1 MTPKDSKSRVS
12 EIDFQ
17 CTVLFKYSK
26 DNRDRP
32 TGKIAAKATG
42 QLIQKG
48 RNQPAQRRIHG
59 KRGAI
64 NMMKRPILR
73 IIGVTTWM
81 IAIGSVLTALRHEEQ
96 RVANRAD
103 ESIKNYLFGGT
114 EEVPVSAPAGQLR
127 AHDPIFLQRQ
137 DGSWTQ
143 VGFVKTAAG
152 LSTAS
157 DIASPSAVLTWH
169 SANIDPQ
176 SCKYYLHRNRGRLED
191 VIATMLPPE
200 TRSKIQARLAATM
213 KEHGQELSNAF
224 VPLVQDSMKRS
235 LPIIE
240 AEFRLSVKRHRG
252 EIEALGDRWNDE
264 VVSERLVPLARR
276 EIVPIVR
283 KHGEPTA
290 EEIGRELWDR
300 ASIWSFGWRAAYDGL
315 PLLPKKD
322 LVREEWTRFVEDE
335 AVPVFE
341 EHMDDIVTSIQRI
354 VADVAAN
361 PNVRKELTDV
371 AVVIANDPE
380 AKKLVRQILK
390 ESLVDNQRLKDS
402 WKEVWRSDE
411 ARQALDLAADRLEPV
426 IRKIG
431 DDLIG
436 SRELGI
442 NPNFARV
449 LRSQILGKDRQWIVA
464 IPQPDDAP
472 QQRPRVEL
480 SREAMPY
487 PIVYLANPD
496 NTQLAITDAH
506 VRTDMN
512 RVGSGDSMEATAK

>member
-1 MTPKDSKSRVS
+1 
-12 EIDFQ
+12 
-17 CTVLFKYSK
+17 
-26 DNRDRP
+26 
-32 TGKIAAKATG
+32 
-42 QLIQKG
+42 
-48 RNQPAQRRIHG
+48 
-59 KRGAI
+59 
-64 NMMKRPILR
+64 MMKRMILR
-73 IIGVTTWM
+73 IIGVTTWVV
-81 IAIGSVLTALRHEEQ
+81 AVGSVLTVLRHEQ
-96 RVANRAD
+96 HRVASRAD
-103 ESIKNYLFGGT
+103 ESLKNYLFGGT
-114 EEVPVSAPAGQLR
+114 EEVVLNAPAGQLR
-127 AHDPIFLQRQ
+127 VHDPVFLQQQ

-143 VGFVKTAAG
+143 VGFVKIAPQLPTD
-152 LSTAS
+152 STAL

-213 KEHGQELSNAF
+213 REHGQELSKAF
-224 VPLVQDSMKRS
+224 VPLVQDSLKRA

-240 AEFRLSVKRHRG
+240 SEFRLSVKRHRG

-264 VVSERLVPLARR
+264 VVSERLIPLARR

-283 KHGEPTA
+283 EHGEPTA

-315 PLLPKKD
+315 PLLPRKD
-322 LVREEWTRFVEDE
+322 LVREEWSRFVENE

-341 EHMDDIVTSIQRI
+341 ERMDDIVTSIQRI

-380 AKKLVRQILK
+380 AKQLVRQILK
-390 ESLVDNQRLKDS
+390 ESLVDNQRLKNS
-402 WKEVWRSDE
+402 WKDVWSSDE
-411 ARQALDLAADRLEPV
+411 ARRALDLAADRLEPV
-426 IRKIG
+426 IRNIG

-464 IPQPDDAP
+464 IPDQDDAP
-472 QQRPRVEL
+472 QQLPRIEL

-496 NTQLAITDAH
+496 TTQLAITDADI
-506 VRTDMN
+506 RTDIN
-512 RVGSGDSMEATAK
+512 RVENDDSMEATRK

>member
-1 MTPKDSKSRVS
+1 MT
-12 EIDFQ
+12 
-17 CTVLFKYSK
+17 
-26 DNRDRP
+26 
-32 TGKIAAKATG
+32 
-42 QLIQKG
+42 
-48 RNQPAQRRIHG
+48 
-59 KRGAI
+59 KRT
-64 NMMKRPILR
+64 ILR
-73 IIGVTTWM
+73 IIGATTWL
-81 IAIGSVLTALRHEEQ
+81 IAALSVLAGLRHEQQ

-103 ESIKNYLFGGT
+103 ESLKNYLFGGT
-114 EEVPVSAPAGQLR
+114 REVPVSAPEGQLR
-127 AHDPIFLQRQ
+127 VHDPVFLQHQ

-143 VGFVKTAAG
+143 VGFVKTATR
-152 LSTAS
+152 LPSDTTAS
-157 DIASPSAVLTWH
+157 DVASPSAILTWH

-176 SCKYYLHRNRGRLED
+176 SCEYHLHRNRGRLED

-200 TRSKIQARLAATM
+200 TRSKIQARLEATM

-224 VPLVQDSMKRS
+224 VPLVQDSLKRS

-240 AEFRLSVKRHRG
+240 TEFRLSVKRHRS

-264 VVSERLVPLARR
+264 VVSERLIPLARR

-322 LVREEWTRFVEDE
+322 LVREEWSRFVEDE

-341 EHMDDIVTSIQRI
+341 ERMNDIVTSIQRI

-402 WKEVWRSDE
+402 WKDVWSSDE
-411 ARQALDLAADRLEPV
+411 ARRAFDLAGVRLEPV

-436 SRELGI
+436 SREQGI

-464 IPQPDDAP
+464 IPHQDDAP
-472 QQRPRVEL
+472 EQRLRVTPAKE
-480 SREAMPY
+480 SMPY
-487 PIVYLANPD
+487 PLVYLANPG
-496 NTQLAITDAH
+496 NTQLAITDSH
-506 VRTDMN
+506 LRTDTN
-512 RVGSGDSMEATAK
+512 RIEQGYSMEATAK